1 MAKKPTQKSS
11 KIKNNNIKKEELNKN
26 LNKETIIIDKLDDE
40 IKINIDDLKNDTA
53 EFDDAIN
60 KQEKQESVKAILVD
74 EEMKN
79 QQQDQK
85 QEPSDLEKLT
95 EENLALKK
103 ELLQLNT
110 LINNLKEE
118 NNKLQA
124 GMQQNQQQLID
135 KLKEKQNEAKEQLEA
150 RLAQLE
156 QDKQSEIDQRRDSIY
171 VDVVSQFLSP
181 FLLFEKT
188 ITAPIQNEAVKNY
201 VQGYNMICNM
211 FKDTF
216 NNLGIEQIVVNPGD
230 EFNHNFM
237 EAFDTESNPNFK
249 PNQVTKVVD
258 KGFVYKGK
266 VIKYTTV
273 VVNK

>member
-1 MAKKPTQKSS
+1 M
-11 KIKNNNIKKEELNKN
+11 KNISLGFIR
-26 LNKETIIIDKLDDE
+26 ETYLKDGVVVIDVG
-40 IKINIDDLKNDTA
+40 
-53 EFDDAIN
+53 IN
-60 KQEKQESVKAILVD
+60 KD
-74 EEMKN
+74 EN
-79 QQQDQK
+79 Q
-85 QEPSDLEKLT
+85 KLKT
-95 EENLALKK
+95 
-103 ELLQLNT
+103 
-110 LINNLKEE
+110 
-118 NNKLQA
+118 
-124 GMQQNQQQLID
+124 GMEANQQQLIN
-135 KLKEKQNEAKEQLEA
+135 KLKEKQSEAKEQLEA
-150 RLAQLE
+150 RLEQLE
-156 QDKQSEIDQRRDSIY
+156 KDKASEIEHRRDSIY
-171 VDVVSQFLSP
+171 VDVVSQFLTP

-188 ITAPIQNEAVKNY
+188 ITAPIANEAARNY
-201 VQGYNMICNM
+201 VQGYSMICNM